1 MRTTVDLPDH
11 LLRRVKARAAM
22 DGTTLKEL
30 ITRFVEQGLR
40 RATSS
45 PPASPERERSELP
58 VARAATGRP
67 LPDLTNKEL
76 YAILEEEEVTGG
88 RTG

>member
-11 LLRRVKARAAM
+11 LFRRVKARAAL

-40 RATSS
+40 RAAG
-45 PPASPERERSELP
+45 PPRPPERQRSDLP
-58 VARAATGRP
+58 VARAATEKP
-67 LPDLTNKEL
+67 LPDLTNADL
-76 YAILEEEEVTGG
+76 YAALEEEEVADG
-88 RTG
+88 RDG